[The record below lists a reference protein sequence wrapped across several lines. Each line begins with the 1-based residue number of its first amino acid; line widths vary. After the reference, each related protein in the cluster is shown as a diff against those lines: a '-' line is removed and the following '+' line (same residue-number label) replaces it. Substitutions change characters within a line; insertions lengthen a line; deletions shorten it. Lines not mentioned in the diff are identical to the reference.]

1 MLPKGSDVMHQ
12 LIYHSSYISSHVY
25 NSILNLSPTPFR
37 PKANKVP
44 MPTILFLNSIE
55 IQCPS
60 GECVKLWTLYQPIL
74 AIGHIGAITCL
85 SYIYIYIEWI
95 DYSTKLTVQH
105 ALHQTIWN
113 MTKLDLII
121 LYWVDDTG
129 IQFLW
134 SLSWQNILANPYFVD
149 PGGDSSFGEK

>member
-1 MLPKGSDVMHQ
+1 MLPKGSDVLHQ
-12 LIYHSSYISSHVY
+12 LIYHFSYISSHVY

-85 SYIYIYIEWI
+85 SYIYIYRMDRLFHKTNCATCPASNNLEH
-95 DYSTKLTVQH
+95 D
-105 ALHQTIWN
+105 
-113 MTKLDLII
+113 
-121 LYWVDDTG
+121 
-129 IQFLW
+129 
-134 SLSWQNILANPYFVD
+134 
-149 PGGDSSFGEK
+149 

>member
-113 MTKLDLII
+113 MTKLDIII
-121 LYWVDDTG
+121 LY
-129 IQFLW
+129 
-134 SLSWQNILANPYFVD
+134 
-149 PGGDSSFGEK
+149 